1 MVFWRGQTEK
11 GPFKKGEVLTIKKR
25 EMKRINLF
33 KIAANVF
40 GLIIVMAALA
50 CFSSVLA
57 FGGSVIYAITGAVIQ
72 AEPVTVEGV
81 KVGSP
86 DLDKDYISKKVTQM
100 KPAATPLDTIMRQIP
115 NQVDC
120 KSFVSE
126 YYAVDSRPFADTV
139 HTAYTKSG
147 DGHLVT
153 DLKVNNISMWS
164 ADDTVM
170 VEGIT
175 GVDGLDLVCFIIS
188 KDISAATIK
197 IQPLNGTAGS
207 GTTAGEMIIPA
218 TIPATTKLTRC
229 GACKHELDA
238 QTSPYAIIPVTADNY
253 LQIFMAQVEESTF
266 QKIHLKEVD
275 WGFSDYEAQNIYD
288 MRATMEFSFIF
299 GVKAKFS
306 DNTNAKERYTTGGA
320 TRYITKSLEY
330 GTGGADR
337 TIDNVT
343 FVDWNQS
350 IFQGNSGSDTRL
362 LFGGDGLMA
371 NLMKVDTV
379 LKQIEAKSTEVVY
392 GIRFNKIETNHGVL
406 LFKRHPL
413 LALAG
418 WSERGIVLDLNYIE
432 KHTFKPMATRK
443 LSLKE
448 SGQRNVDAVVI
459 EETTGL
465 ILRYPDTHAII
476 KPKA

>member
-1 MVFWRGQTEK
+1 
-11 GPFKKGEVLTIKKR
+11 
-25 EMKRINLF
+25 MKRINLF

-40 GLIIVMAALA
+40 GLFFIMAALA
-50 CFSSVLA
+50 CFSTVLA
-57 FGGSVIYAITGAVIQ
+57 FGGTVIYALITGAVIQ
-72 AEPVTVEGV
+72 ADPVTVAGV
-81 KVGSP
+81 KAGSA
-86 DLDKDYISKKVTQM
+86 DLDKDYVSKKVTQM

-115 NQVDC
+115 TQVDC

-126 YYAVDSRPFADTV
+126 YYAVDSRPFYDTV
-139 HTAYTKSG
+139 NTAYVSQG
-147 DGHLVT
+147 DGALVA

-170 VEGIT
+170 FNGVT

-188 KDISAATIK
+188 KNVSAQTVK
-197 IQPLNGTAGS
+197 IQPLNGPAGS
-207 GTTAGEMIIPA
+207 GTTDGEMILPASIPKD
-218 TIPATTKLTRC
+218 TRMVRC

-238 QTSPYAIIPVTADNY
+238 QTTPYAIIPVKAENY

-266 QKIHLKEVD
+266 QKIHEKEVD

-288 MRATMEFSFIF
+288 MRATMENSFIF
-299 GVKAKFS
+299 GVKRKFS

-320 TRYITKSLEY
+320 IRYITKALEY
-330 GTGGADR
+330 GTGGLDR
-337 TIDNVT
+337 TIDNAT

-350 IFQGNSGSDTRL
+350 IFQGNSGSDTRV

-406 LFKRHPL
+406 LFKRHPML
-413 LALAG
+413 SLAG

-432 KHTFKPMATRK
+432 KHTFKPMGTRK

-459 EETTGL
+459 EEATGL

>member
-1 MVFWRGQTEK
+1 
-11 GPFKKGEVLTIKKR
+11 
-25 EMKRINLF
+25 MKRINLF

-126 YYAVDSRPFADTV
+126 YYAVDSRPFSDTV

-306 DNTNAKERYTTGGA
+306 DKTKAKER
-320 TRYITKSLEY
+320 
-330 GTGGADR
+330 
-337 TIDNVT
+337 
-343 FVDWNQS
+343 
-350 IFQGNSGSDTRL
+350 
-362 LFGGDGLMA
+362 
-371 NLMKVDTV
+371 
-379 LKQIEAKSTEVVY
+379 
-392 GIRFNKIETNHGVL
+392 
-406 LFKRHPL
+406 
-413 LALAG
+413 
-418 WSERGIVLDLNYIE
+418 
-432 KHTFKPMATRK
+432 
-443 LSLKE
+443 
-448 SGQRNVDAVVI
+448 
-459 EETTGL
+459 
-465 ILRYPDTHAII
+465 
-476 KPKA
+476 

>member
-1 MVFWRGQTEK
+1 
-11 GPFKKGEVLTIKKR
+11 
-25 EMKRINLF
+25 MKRINLF
-33 KIAANVF
+33 KVAANVF
-40 GLIIVMAALA
+40 GLFIIMAVLS
-50 CFSSVLA
+50 CFSVALA
-57 FGGSVIYAITGAVIQ
+57 FGGTVIHAIVGAAVV
-72 AEPVTVEGV
+72 AEPVTVAGV
-81 KVGSP
+81 KAGSA
-86 DLDKDYISKKVTQM
+86 DLDKDYVSKKVTQM

-126 YYAVDSRPFADTV
+126 YYAVDSRPFYDTV
-139 HTAYTKSG
+139 NTAYSKSN
-147 DGHLVT
+147 DGQLVV

-164 ADDTVM
+164 EDDTCMFYGV
-170 VEGIT
+170 T

-188 KDISAATIK
+188 KSVSNQTIK
-197 IQPLNGTAGS
+197 IQPLNGEAGA
-207 GTTAGEMIIPA
+207 GGTAGEMILPVAGIPKD
-218 TIPATTKLTRC
+218 TRVVRC

-238 QTSPYAIIPVTADNY
+238 QTSPYAIIPVKANNY

-266 QKIHLKEVD
+266 QKMHEKEVD

-288 MRATMEFSFIF
+288 MRATMEFSFLF
-299 GVKAKFS
+299 GVKSKFS

-337 TIDNVT
+337 TVDNAT

-350 IFQGNSGSDTRL
+350 IFQGNSGSDTRV

-406 LFKRHPL
+406 LFKRHPML
-413 LALAG
+413 SLAG
-418 WSERGIVLDLNYIE
+418 WSEKGIVLDLNYIE
-432 KHTFKPMATRK
+432 KHTFKPMGTRK

-448 SGQRNVDAVVI
+448 SGTRNVDAVVI
-459 EETTGL
+459 EEATGL

>member
-1 MVFWRGQTEK
+1 
-11 GPFKKGEVLTIKKR
+11 
-25 EMKRINLF
+25 MKRINLF

-40 GLIIVMAALA
+40 GLFIIMAVLS
-50 CFSSVLA
+50 CFSVALA
-57 FGGSVIYAITGAVIQ
+57 FGGTVIHAIVGAAVV
-72 AEPVTVEGV
+72 AEPVTVAGV
-81 KVGSP
+81 KAGSA
-86 DLDKDYISKKVTQM
+86 DLDKDYVSKKVTQM

-126 YYAVDSRPFADTV
+126 YYAVDSRPFYDTV
-139 HTAYTKSG
+139 NTAYVSQG
-147 DGHLVT
+147 DGALVA

-164 ADDTVM
+164 ADDTCMFYGV
-170 VEGIT
+170 T

-188 KDISAATIK
+188 KSVSNQTIK
-197 IQPLNGTAGS
+197 IQPLNGEAGT
-207 GTTAGEMIIPA
+207 GGTAGEMILPVAGIPKDA
-218 TIPATTKLTRC
+218 RVVRC

-238 QTSPYAIIPVTADNY
+238 QTSPYAIIPVKSNNY

-266 QKIHLKEVD
+266 QKMHEKEVD

-288 MRATMEFSFIF
+288 MRATMEFSFLF
-299 GVKAKFS
+299 GVKSKFS

-320 TRYITKSLEY
+320 IRYITKSLEY
-330 GTGGADR
+330 GTGGLDR
-337 TIDNVT
+337 TVDNAT

-350 IFQGNSGSDTRL
+350 IFQGNSGSDTRV

-406 LFKRHPL
+406 LFKRHPML
-413 LALAG
+413 SLAG
-418 WSERGIVLDLNYIE
+418 WSEKGIVLDLNYIE
-432 KHTFKPMATRK
+432 KHTFKPMGTRK

-448 SGQRNVDAVVI
+448 SGTRNVDAVVI
-459 EETTGL
+459 EEATGL

>member
-1 MVFWRGQTEK
+1 
-11 GPFKKGEVLTIKKR
+11 
-25 EMKRINLF
+25 MKRINLF
-33 KIAANVF
+33 KVAANVF
-40 GLIIVMAALA
+40 GLFIIMAVLS
-50 CFSSVLA
+50 CFSVALA
-57 FGGSVIYAITGAVIQ
+57 FGGTVIHAIVGAAVV
-72 AEPVTVEGV
+72 AEPVTVAGV
-81 KVGSP
+81 KAGSA
-86 DLDKDYISKKVTQM
+86 DLDKDYVSKKVTQM

-126 YYAVDSRPFADTV
+126 YYAVDSRPFYDTV
-139 HTAYTKSG
+139 NTAYSKSN
-147 DGHLVT
+147 DGQLVV

-164 ADDTVM
+164 EDDTCMFYGV
-170 VEGIT
+170 T

-188 KDISAATIK
+188 KSVSNQTIK
-197 IQPLNGTAGS
+197 IQPLNGEAGA
-207 GTTAGEMIIPA
+207 GGTAGEMILPVAGIPKD
-218 TIPATTKLTRC
+218 TRVVRC

-238 QTSPYAIIPVTADNY
+238 QTSPYAIIPVKANNC

-266 QKIHLKEVD
+266 QKMHEKEVD

-288 MRATMEFSFIF
+288 MRATMEFSFLF
-299 GVKAKFS
+299 GVKSKFS

-337 TIDNVT
+337 TVDNAT

-350 IFQGNSGSDTRL
+350 IFQGNSGSDTRV

-406 LFKRHPL
+406 LFKRHPML
-413 LALAG
+413 SLAG
-418 WSERGIVLDLNYIE
+418 WSEKGIVLDLNYIE
-432 KHTFKPMATRK
+432 KHTFKPMGTRK

-448 SGQRNVDAVVI
+448 SGTRNVDAVVI
-459 EETTGL
+459 EEATGL

>member
-1 MVFWRGQTEK
+1 
-11 GPFKKGEVLTIKKR
+11 
-25 EMKRINLF
+25 MKRINLF

-40 GLIIVMAALA
+40 GLFFIMAALA
-50 CFSSVLA
+50 CFTTILA
-57 FGGSVIYAITGAVIQ
+57 FGGTVIYALTGAVIQ
-72 AEPVTVEGV
+72 ADPVTVEGV
-81 KVGSP
+81 KTGSP
-86 DLDKDYISKKVTQM
+86 DLDKNYISKKVTQM

-115 NQVDC
+115 TQVDC

-126 YYAVDSRPFADTV
+126 YYAVDSRPFYDTV
-139 HTAYTKSG
+139 NTAYVSQG
-147 DGHLVT
+147 DGALVA

-170 VEGIT
+170 FNGVT

-188 KDISAATIK
+188 KNVSAQTVK
-197 IQPLNGTAGS
+197 IQPLNGEAGS
-207 GTTAGEMIIPA
+207 DTTAGEMILPVAGIPKDA
-218 TIPATTKLTRC
+218 RMVRC

-238 QTSPYAIIPVTADNY
+238 QTSPYAIIPVKAENY

-266 QKIHLKEVD
+266 QKIHEKEVD

-288 MRATMEFSFIF
+288 MRATMEFSFLF
-299 GVKAKFS
+299 GVKSKFS

-337 TIDNVT
+337 TIDNAT

-392 GIRFNKIETNHGVL
+392 GIRFNKIETNHGIL
-406 LFKRHPL
+406 LFKRHPM

-418 WSERGIVLDLNYIE
+418 WSEKGVVLDLNYIE

>member
-1 MVFWRGQTEK
+1 
-11 GPFKKGEVLTIKKR
+11 
-25 EMKRINLF
+25 MKRINLF
-33 KIAANVF
+33 KVAANVF
-40 GLIIVMAALA
+40 GLFIIMAVLS
-50 CFSSVLA
+50 CFSVALA
-57 FGGSVIYAITGAVIQ
+57 FGGTVIHAIVGAAVV
-72 AEPVTVEGV
+72 AEPVTVAGV
-81 KVGSP
+81 KAGSA
-86 DLDKDYISKKVTQM
+86 DLDKDYVSKKVTQM

-126 YYAVDSRPFADTV
+126 YYAVDSRPFYDTV
-139 HTAYTKSG
+139 NTAYTSQG
-147 DGHLVT
+147 DGALVA

-164 ADDTVM
+164 EDDTCMFYGV
-170 VEGIT
+170 T

-188 KDISAATIK
+188 KSVSNQTIK
-197 IQPLNGTAGS
+197 IQPLNGEAGGGGNS
-207 GTTAGEMIIPA
+207 GEMILPVAGIPKD
-218 TIPATTKLTRC
+218 TRVVRC

-238 QTSPYAIIPVTADNY
+238 QTSPYAIIPVKANNY

-266 QKIHLKEVD
+266 QKMHEKEVD

-288 MRATMEFSFIF
+288 MRATMEFSFLF
-299 GVKAKFS
+299 GVKSKFS

-337 TIDNVT
+337 TVDNAT

-350 IFQGNSGSDTRL
+350 IFQGNSGSDTRV

-406 LFKRHPL
+406 LFKRHPML
-413 LALAG
+413 SLAG
-418 WSERGIVLDLNYIE
+418 WSEKGIVLDLNYIE
-432 KHTFKPMATRK
+432 KHTFKPMGTRK

-448 SGQRNVDAVVI
+448 SGTRNVDAVVI
-459 EETTGL
+459 EEATGL